1 MESSKTVLYT
11 KNREADLVNMIA
23 AEVSPLARNAVC
35 RQPPLE
41 LGTTAVAST
50 S

>member
-23 AEVSPLARNAVC
+23 AEVSTRRHSLALR
-35 RQPPLE
+35 PPL
-41 LGTTAVAST
+41 
-50 S
+50 